1 MKGLAKHLASVQF
14 VNDIGL
20 MYDVLQ
26 EPVSLSLELQKQAM
40 TLDKADRLVKRTIRV
55 LKSFIDN
62 PSEHLSEANPAKE
75 RMEFKTVELLDIV
88 KQKAIVRQQFIQSV
102 VDNLR
107 LRLCE
112 PDEADA
118 QILNVCLIFDTD
130 TWPTL
135 PEICFGEKEV
145 RRLCQHFNLN
155 PREAVEG
162 MREFVTGKPAQIPDG
177 LKKLH
182 ACLKILP

>member
-1 MKGLAKHLASVQF
+1 
-14 VNDIGL
+14 
-20 MYDVLQ
+20 
-26 EPVSLSLELQKQAM
+26 M

-55 LKSFIDN
+55 LESFVDN
-62 PSEHLSEANPAKE
+62 PREHSSEANTAKE

-88 KQKAIVRQQFIQSV
+88 KQKAIDRKQFIQSV

-118 QILNVCLIFDTD
+118 QMLNDCLIFDTD

-135 PEICFGEKEV
+135 PEIRFGEKEV
-145 RRLCQHFNLN
+145 RRLCQRFNLMQEK
-155 PREAVEG
+155 PLKG
-162 MREFVTGKPAQIPDG
+162 CVTLLQTNLLRFQTD
-177 LKKLH
+177 LRSYTLV
-182 ACLKILP
+182 